1 MMDPREVSLSLAGQA
16 LSLTQARVT
25 WSFAKYRG

>member
-1 MMDPREVSLSLAGQA
+1 MDRQAVSLFLAGQA

-25 WSFAKYRG
+25 HSFTQNLG